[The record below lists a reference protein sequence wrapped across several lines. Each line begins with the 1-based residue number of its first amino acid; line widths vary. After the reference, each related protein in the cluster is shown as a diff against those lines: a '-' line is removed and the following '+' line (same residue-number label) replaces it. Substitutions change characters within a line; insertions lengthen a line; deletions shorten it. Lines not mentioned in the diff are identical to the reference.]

1 MERPPIRYTKTS
13 DGLHIAYQVV
23 GSGPFDL
30 VYTPGWF
37 SNLECAWEVPEL
49 GGFLVELASLVAGE
63 LLAADPVRQ
72 ARIRALRHADHNRV
86 VVSRARDGRHSGGD
100 GRSRQ

>member
-1 MERPPIRYTKTS
+1 MERPPIRYTKTI

-30 VYTPGWF
+30 LYTPGWF

-49 GGFLVELASLVAGE
+49 GEFLAELASFSRLILFDRRGFG
-63 LLAADPVRQ
+63 LSDTPTTTGSW
-72 ARIRALRHADHNRV
+72 
-86 VVSRARDGRHSGGD
+86 SRARHGRYSGGD